1 MSLVFLT
8 LVIALGW
15 AAATGNFSSLNLIF
29 GALVAGLGL
38 FIVRDKVESPRL
50 LLRLRR
56 IGALAALFVYEL
68 FLSAVRVGVLVARPN
83 LRAHLKPAIIAF
95 PLTTTSDREIT
106 LLANL
111 ITLTPGTLSVDVSE
125 DRKVLYVHAINVEDR
140 EALIRD
146 IASGF
151 EASVMEVFR

>member
-1 MSLVFLT
+1 
-8 LVIALGW
+8 
-15 AAATGNFSSLNLIF
+15 
-29 GALVAGLGL
+29 
-38 FIVRDKVESPRL
+38 PRL
-50 LLRLRR
+50 LRRLRR

-95 PLTTTSDREIT
+95 PLTVTSDREIT

-111 ITLTPGTLSVDVSE
+111 ITLTPGTLSIDVSE
-125 DRKVLYVHAINVEDR
+125 DRKVLYVHAISVEDR

-151 EASVMEVFR
+151 EARVMEVFR

>member
-1 MSLVFLT
+1 MSLVVLT
-8 LVIALGW
+8 LIIALGW

>member
-151 EASVMEVFR
+151 EARVMEVFR

>member
-1 MSLVFLT
+1 TMSLVFLT
-8 LVIALGW
+8 LIIALGW

-50 LLRLRR
+50 LRRLRR

-111 ITLTPGTLSVDVSE
+111 IT
-125 DRKVLYVHAINVEDR
+125 
-140 EALIRD
+140 
-146 IASGF
+146 
-151 EASVMEVFR
+151 

>member
-50 LLRLRR
+50 LRRLRR